1 MMKEHGNKNG
11 HWTSKLVGY
20 HILTNESRYIKH
32 MCVYVYAFTHIY
44 LYIYIYL
51 LDDIY
56 SVIFDRFPLIDMMN
70 TNNDVFLVSFV

>member
-20 HILTNESRYIKH
+20 HILTIESRYIKH
-32 MCVYVYAFTHIY
+32 MCVCMYMHLSISR
-44 LYIYIYL
+44 YIYIYTHM

-56 SVIFDRFPLIDMMN
+56 SVISIDS
-70 TNNDVFLVSFV
+70 L